1 MSDRS
6 LKRRFLRHAAI
17 GGHLGI
23 GAWTVVLIAIVSTVF
38 ITLRPADEDEGLVMW
53 TRARNHLLI
62 YEPTVERWN
71 QNAAESDEVPL
82 RLYLL
87 SDQALERRMMSGF
100 LAETN
105 VADLIELERNGAGRV
120 FTGPLDDVGFI
131 DLTDR
136 LDREG
141 LRERINEPSFGPW
154 TSRGRVFGLPHDVH
168 PALLGYRADIVEAA
182 GIDITQAETWDD
194 LIRLLR
200 PLIVDLDGDRR
211 ADRYLL
217 NFWHTNMDQTELLIL
232 QAGGAYFDDDGKP
245 VIASDINARTLA
257 HLVSWICGPDRIAIE
272 APEFTA
278 SGNRL
283 RLEGNV
289 ICSLVPDWLCGV
301 WRQDLPEL
309 KGKMKLMPL
318 PAWECGGRRTSVWGG
333 SMLGISRTSAHPDAA
348 WRFAKHLYMSRDVA
362 ERLYR
367 KTGIISA
374 IKELW
379 SCEFYDEPSPF
390 FSGQAPGRLYI
401 EQAPNVPRRTSS
413 PFNMLAKS
421 FVRDAM
427 VDVRR
432 YAEEHGRYQPD
443 ELVEEAK
450 RALTRAEDLV
460 RRQMQRNVF
469 LREDAE

>member
-1 MSDRS
+1 MNDQKPQRDR
-6 LKRRFLRHAAI
+6 LHDGAF
-17 GGHLGI
+17 GGDLGI
-23 GAWTVVLIAIVSTVF
+23 GAWTVVIIACISTA
-38 ITLRPADEDEGLVMW
+38 IIAMRPADESRGIVMW
-53 TRARNHLLI
+53 TRARNHMLI
-62 YEPTVERWN
+62 YEPAVEQWN
-71 QNAAESDEVPL
+71 RDAERTGDVPA

-105 VADLIELERNGAGRV
+105 VADLIELERNGAGRI
-120 FTGPLDDVGFI
+120 FTGPLEDVGFM
-131 DLTDR
+131 DLTER
-136 LDREG
+136 LEGEG
-141 LRERINEPSFGPW
+141 LRDRINEPSFGPW

-200 PLIVDLDGDRR
+200 PLIVDLDGDGR

-232 QAGGAYFDDDGKP
+232 QAGGAYFDDGGRP
-245 VIASDINARTLA
+245 VIASDTNARTLA

-289 ICSLVPDWLCGV
+289 VCSLVPDWLCGV

-309 KGKMKLMPL
+309 EGKMKLMPL
-318 PAWECGGRRTSVWGG
+318 PAWQRGGRRTSVWGG
-333 SMLGISRTSAHPDAA
+333 SMLGVSRTTAHPDDA
-348 WRFAKHLYMSRDVA
+348 WEFAKRLYMSRDVV

-367 KTGIISA
+367 STGIITA

-379 SCEFYDEPSPF
+379 PCDFYDEPSAF

-427 VDVRR
+427 VELRR
-432 YAEEHGRYQPD
+432 YADEHACYEP
-443 ELVEEAK
+443 ELLVDEAK
-450 RALTRAEDLV
+450 RVLTHAEDQV
-460 RRQMQRNVF
+460 RRQMRRNVF